1 MVSLIDRQPARAS
14 CLSARSLFPPCLV
27 HTFHV
32 TRRRLLPQQIALFRH
47 RSRAVTAKEV
57 VIGAL
62 LLPVA
67 LLRMLCSLLC
77 FFAFFGVAA
86 VAKPLMT
93 EENHTEFIRIACK
106 TTVGKLFVPDRPC
119 AAF

>member
-1 MVSLIDRQPARAS
+1 M
-14 CLSARSLFPPCLV
+14 
-27 HTFHV
+27 HTFHL
-32 TRRRLLPQQIALFRH
+32 TRRLAPSTTRH

-86 VAKPLMT
+86 LTKPLMT
-93 EENHTEFIRIACK
+93 EEKHTEFIRIACK
-106 TTVGKLFVPDRPC
+106 TRVGKRFVPDRPC
-119 AAF
+119 AAFLRARL